1 MSDSKDSVDC
11 SFIFDVIILINE
23 QILTSFNKFGTV
35 EKVLQSTIFSLYI
48 FRVQNFEENMK
59 NMTKKQLFIESFY
72 RPRFILHDRRLL
84 NLLLISKIYRFKD

>member
-11 SFIFDVIILINE
+11 SFVFDVIILINE

-35 EKVLQSTIFSLYI
+35 EKVLQSTVFSLYI

-72 RPRFILHDRRLL
+72 RP
-84 NLLLISKIYRFKD
+84 